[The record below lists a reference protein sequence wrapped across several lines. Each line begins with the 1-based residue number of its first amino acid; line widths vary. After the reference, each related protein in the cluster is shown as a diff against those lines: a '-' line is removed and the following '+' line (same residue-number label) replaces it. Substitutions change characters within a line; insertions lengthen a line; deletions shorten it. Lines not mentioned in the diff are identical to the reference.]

1 MSINAATTYA
11 LNINECADSIQ
22 YLGPKRTIIVRGPMG
37 WGKSSLLKLMRK
49 RLGDGFT
56 YVYFDCTTKLDT
68 SDLHLPQFMQ
78 TDDGEQF
85 VRYVPVEE
93 FGLHYRKPIVLN
105 IDEIG
110 KAEKSV
116 KAALMRDLLER
127 HRFPAGSI
135 VFGTTN
141 LSNERLGD
149 LLMPHHRNRLDVINM
164 RNSTQEEWIE
174 DFAYEANIHP
184 SVIGWV
190 SEHPELFIT
199 FTDLMDNAGEI
210 SKPTKDAHPMIY
222 IPGDVG
228 REAFV
233 TGRSLEAASDV
244 LHSLDGRVTERV
256 VTAHLI
262 GTIGPAAAL
271 SLAAYHN
278 VANELPRLADIK
290 ASPLAALVPTHPAAA
305 CMTVHRTL
313 ALIERNWMDSWM
325 DYLAR
330 LPRTVQGMFAM
341 VATKKN
347 YHKRDIVM
355 SNSKFQRWA
364 LTNNYISAQDKV

>member
-1 MSINAATTYA
+1 MLNASRTFA

-22 YLGPKRTIIVRGPMG
+22 YLGPKRTVIVRGPMG
-37 WGKSSLLKLMRK
+37 WGKSSLLKLLAA
-49 RLGDGFT
+49 RLGEAYT
-56 YVYFDCTTKLDT
+56 YVYFDCTTKMDT
-68 SDLHLPQFMQ
+68 ADLHLANFMQ
-78 TDDGEQF
+78 TPDGRQY

-93 FGLHYRKPIVLN
+93 FGLHLGKPIVLN

-141 LSNERLGD
+141 LSAERLGD
-149 LLMPHHRNRLDVINM
+149 LLMAHHRNRLDVVDM

-174 DFAYEANIHP
+174 GFAYEANIHP
-184 SVIGWV
+184 SVIGWC
-190 SEHPELFIT
+190 SEHPEIFQC
-199 FTDLMDNAGEI
+199 FTDLMDAKGDI
-210 SKPTKDAHPMIY
+210 SKAARESNPMIH
-222 IPGDVG
+222 IPGDVD

-244 LHSLDGRVTERV
+244 LHTLDGRVTERV

-262 GTIGPAAAL
+262 GTIGPAAAM
-271 SLAAYHN
+271 SLMAYHKM
-278 VANELPRLADIK
+278 ASELPRLADIK
-290 ASPLAALVPTHPAAA
+290 QRPLECPVPTHPAAL

-313 ALIERNWMDSWM
+313 SVIERNWMDSWM
-325 DYLAR
+325 DYLLR
-330 LPRTVQGMFAM
+330 LPVTAQGLFAM
-341 VATKKN
+341 VAKKAT
-347 YHKRDIVM
+347 YHKQPVVLG
-355 SNSKFQRWA
+355 NAKFQHWA
-364 LTNNYISAQDKV
+364 LTNNYLTAQDKI